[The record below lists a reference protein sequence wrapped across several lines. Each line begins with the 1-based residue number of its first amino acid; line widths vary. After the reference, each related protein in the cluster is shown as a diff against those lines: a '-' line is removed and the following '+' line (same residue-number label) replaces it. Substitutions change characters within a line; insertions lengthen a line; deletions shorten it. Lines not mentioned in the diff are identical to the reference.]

1 MASTHA
7 IFSTISFF
15 IKKKM
20 AESDFPIFRSK
31 KRKIEEENE
40 LDDPLLD
47 LPLAENLFP
56 DSQPSGSQTV
66 AAEVFD
72 LTLVEPE
79 KEKNEALVV
88 WKKLELKLRIKSEKK

>member
-1 MASTHA
+1 LKNGEHSRH
-7 IFSTISFF
+7 IFGRPTSGFT
-15 IKKKM
+15 
-20 AESDFPIFRSK
+20 ACRES
-31 KRKIEEENE
+31 
-40 LDDPLLD
+40 
-47 LPLAENLFP
+47 
-56 DSQPSGSQTV
+56 SQPSGSQTV

>member
-47 LPLAENLFP
+47 LPLAENLVNLVGVKQLRQKF
-56 DSQPSGSQTV
+56 
-66 AAEVFD
+66 
-72 LTLVEPE
+72 LT
-79 KEKNEALVV
+79 
-88 WKKLELKLRIKSEKK
+88 

>member
-1 MASTHA
+1 LKNGEHSRH
-7 IFSTISFF
+7 IFHNLFFYQKKDGGVRFSDFSF
-15 IKKKM
+15 KKKKNWRRKWIGRPTSGFT
-20 AESDFPIFRSK
+20 ACRES
-31 KRKIEEENE
+31 
-40 LDDPLLD
+40 
-47 LPLAENLFP
+47 
-56 DSQPSGSQTV
+56 SQPSGSQTV

>member
-1 MASTHA
+1 
-7 IFSTISFF
+7 
-15 IKKKM
+15 M

-47 LPLAENLFP
+47 LPLAENLVNLVGVK
-56 DSQPSGSQTV
+56 QLRQK
-66 AAEVFD
+66 FD

-88 WKKLELKLRIKSEKK
+88 WKKLELQSVNDFLHKFDKNMYDVPEYF